1 MRIGFDIYR
10 VGPDQDHQEPPS
22 AWGWT
27 PRRGEVPT
35 GETVV
40 QDHDFTLTYT
50 GTDSELAAAFA
61 RGAKLV
67 ELVRLWPDLAFYPST
82 AGNTLPD
89 GSVFP
94 VRGEPRAT
102 SALGALRGRF
112 GRRPAGAHAARAAT
126 QP

>member
-10 VGPDQDHQEPPS
+10 VGPDQDHQEPAS
-22 AWGWT
+22 SWGWT

-40 QDHDFTLTYT
+40 QDHDFALTYT
-50 GTDSELAAAFA
+50 GTDSELAAAFG
-61 RGAKLV
+61 RGAKLM
-67 ELVRLWPDLAFYPST
+67 EIVRLWPELSFYPST
-82 AGNTLPD
+82 AGDTLPD

-94 VRGEPRAT
+94 VRGEGRPT
-102 SALGALRGRF
+102 SALSALRGRF
-112 GRRPAGAHAARAAT
+112 GRRSAGAQAARAAT